1 VSAVAELIENLRELR
16 RVIGELL
23 TLSYE
28 KRRVIVNADTDRL
41 AEISSL
47 ETRLLSQLNAA
58 ERKRY
63 AAAPAAMRELAGDN
77 GGSTLGD
84 LINAAD
90 GGERTTLSEL
100 KTELSSSMKLLLEMN
115 ERNTEQLRRQLEHN
129 SDVIDVLTPPQD
141 PLNNFYGGDGQLTDG
156 RQRGFY
162 SGEA

>member
-1 VSAVAELIENLRELR
+1 MSAVAELTENLRELR

-28 KRRVIVNADTDRL
+28 KRRVISHGDTDRL

-63 AAAPAAMRELAGDN
+63 AVAPAAMREISDGD
-77 GGSTLGD
+77 GSTLGD
-84 LINAAD
+84 LINASD
-90 GGERTTLSEL
+90 GDARKTLSEL
-100 KTELSSSMKLLLEMN
+100 KTELTSTMKLLMEMN
-115 ERNTEQLRRQLEHN
+115 ERNTELLRKQIDHN
-129 SDVIDVLTPPQD
+129 ADVIDVLTPPQD
-141 PLNNFYGGDGQLTDG
+141 PLNNFYGGNGQLTDE